1 MLEELVSILGQE
13 GALKLIQRFGGTALY
28 IPHNPPQNHA
38 LSLVLGPEGAARL
51 ASYYGGEN
59 LYLPLG
65 RQWLRE
71 QQRRMIHDLKAQA
84 VPNNQIAQ
92 RIGCTSRWVRM
103 VIRDYPPVEATGL

>member
-1 MLEELVSILGQE
+1 MLEELVELIGEESAI
-13 GALKLIQRFGGTALY
+13 KLIQRFGGTTLY
-28 IPHNPPQNHA
+28 IPHNPPQDHA
-38 LSLVLGPEGAARL
+38 LSFVLGYEAATKL
-51 ASYYGGEN
+51 ASAYGGED
-59 LYLPLG
+59 LFLPLV

-103 VIRDYPPVEATGL
+103 VTQEYSARKD